1 MHDSLAQANEIHI
14 VGGQGIASGF
24 RDAVSLAWRLALLC
38 RTQSKDS
45 SFHKQVLKA
54 WYEERKQQLE
64 KSLAS
69 TIENGKFVTEGNPLK
84 ILIRNVYLWFVQLV
98 PSWRHELS
106 LGRRKEGLVRYEHS
120 SGMPF
125 IPEHNGG
132 LCLPQVYCRSMEGSD
147 TDIRFSDDV
156 IFGPGKNGLFQLLV
170 YVKTLEEVSSAR
182 EVVSNIDDITQG
194 EIHANEVTFLV
205 EDMAN
210 APCKTG
216 QDVFRLASGEEFAQS
231 HLCANR
237 PKPIFYDPFY
247 LGKALKG
254 RRFTIVRPDRFI
266 FASCDSREDLR
277 KIAGA
282 VAVHLQG

>member
-1 MHDSLAQANEIHI
+1 
-14 VGGQGIASGF
+14 
-24 RDAVSLAWRLALLC
+24 
-38 RTQSKDS
+38 
-45 SFHKQVLKA
+45 LKA

-84 ILIRNVYLWFVQLV
+84 IFIRNVYLWFVQLV

-132 LCLPQVYCRSMEGSD
+132 LCLPQVYCRSMESSD
-147 TDIRFSDDV
+147 TDVRFTDDV
-156 IFGPGKNGLFQLLV
+156 IFGPGKTGLFQLLV

-182 EVVSNIDDITQG
+182 ELVSDIGDMSHG
-194 EIHANEVTFLV
+194 EIRANEVTFLV
-205 EDMAN
+205 EDMADL
-210 APCKTG
+210 PCKIG
-216 QDVFRLASGEEFAQS
+216 HDVFRLASGEEFAQS
-231 HLCANR
+231 RLCANR
-237 PKPIFYDPFY
+237 PRPEFFDPFY

-254 RRFTIVRPDRFI
+254 RRFTVVRPDRFI